1 MCEVPADDLARTL
14 RMVRARGR
22 QEPLPQIS
30 ALEQPEQ
37 IRLEDENVKKSLAY
51 AGEHLGL

>member
-1 MCEVPADDLARTL
+1 MCGVPAEDLARTL

-22 QEPLPQIS
+22 KEPLPQIS

-37 IRLEDENVKKSLAY
+37 LRLEDENVKRSLAY